1 MKLPSPLIL
10 GALCLVSITNL
21 AFGDQKLPGFRKYV
35 SHNPL
40 SYNPFLD
47 PSTASLQI
55 KKDSLDHSTIIN
67 AHIRRLFSPASIKG
81 YAFKK
86 DGKPIGI
93 IIEQT
98 FYKEGESFP
107 AQLIKEVGEIT
118 LTIAAIRTSGL
129 TISYSR
135 NASAPIE
142 VAIPLPDLK

>member
-1 MKLPSPLIL
+1 MKLRSPLIL
-10 GALCLVSITNL
+10 GALYIVFITNL
-21 AFGDQKLPGFRKYV
+21 GFGNQKLPGFRKYEG
-35 SHNPL
+35 HNPL

-55 KKDSLDHSTIIN
+55 KKDSFDHSTIIN
-67 AHIRRLFSPASIKG
+67 AHIRHLFSPTSIKG
-81 YAFKK
+81 YIFKK
-86 DGKPIGI
+86 DGKPTGI
-93 IIEQT
+93 LIDQT
-98 FYKEGESFP
+98 LYAEGEAFP

-142 VAIPLPDLK
+142 VAIPLPDLQ